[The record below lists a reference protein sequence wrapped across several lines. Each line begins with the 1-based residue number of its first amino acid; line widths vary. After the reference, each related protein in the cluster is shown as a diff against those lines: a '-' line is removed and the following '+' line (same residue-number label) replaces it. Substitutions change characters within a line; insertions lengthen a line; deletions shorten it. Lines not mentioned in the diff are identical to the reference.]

1 MISKANP
8 EKEPKCRYLFLCEKY
23 INKPYVM
30 LRILIADDH
39 AIIRKGLK
47 QILFEEYPSAII
59 EEVNDAEEV
68 IKKTISHEWDIIICD
83 LSMPGRSGLDVVQLV
98 KQNCPS
104 LPVLILSIHPEEQYA
119 IRVLKAGAA
128 GYLSKDAATEEL
140 VQAVQRVLQGRKY
153 VSAAIAEKMAA
164 ELDLDQTKPLYER
177 LSDREFDVFKFIAAG
192 KTVSDIAGQLSLSI
206 TTVSTYRARILAKLD
221 MKSNAE
227 LTRYGLEN
235 KLI

>member
-1 MISKANP
+1 
-8 EKEPKCRYLFLCEKY
+8 
-23 INKPYVM
+23 M

-47 QILFEEYPSAII
+47 QILLEEYPSAAI
-59 EEVNDAEEV
+59 EEVNDAEGA
-68 IKKTISHEWDIIICD
+68 IKKTISNEWDIIICD
-83 LSMPGRSGLDVVQLV
+83 LSMPGRSGLDVVQQV
-98 KQNCPS
+98 KQNFPK

-140 VQAVQRVLQGRKY
+140 VKAVQRVLQGRKY
-153 VSAAIAEKMAA
+153 ISPSIAEKMAA
-164 ELDLDQTKPLYER
+164 DLDQDTSKPPHEI
-177 LSDREFDVFKFIAAG
+177 LSDREFDIFKMIAAG
-192 KTVSDIAGQLSLSI
+192 KTVSDIAEQLSLSI
-206 TTVSTYRARILAKLD
+206 TTVSTYRARILAKMN
-221 MKSNAE
+221 MKANAE